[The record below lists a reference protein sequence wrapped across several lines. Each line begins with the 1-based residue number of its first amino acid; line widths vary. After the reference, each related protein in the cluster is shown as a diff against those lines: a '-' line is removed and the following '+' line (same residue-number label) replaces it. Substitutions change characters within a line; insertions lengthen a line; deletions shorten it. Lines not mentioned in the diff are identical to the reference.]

1 MHRLQDCG
9 RSVAARRRARGLT
22 LGELLIVLVV
32 VGILTGLAAPRFMRS
47 QAASRLDGDA
57 VKLAADVQWT
67 RLLAAKSGM
76 RSFLYLEG
84 GARRWSLWLDRDRN
98 MVFSA
103 TADSLVKRDS
113 LSSGIRFGL
122 GFAAPATISVLGS
135 SVPASGFGAV
145 SAAAV
150 EHCRE
155 GVAYPASPAVAGTWA
170 KGASNGLVVG
180 CGGSTA
186 VLGNGSLYLSASK
199 YDDNAQAIVFNNV
212 TTGVESFT
220 VRRYKWTKGGA
231 WTLQ

>member
-1 MHRLQDCG
+1 MA
-9 RSVAARRRARGLT
+9 SRRRDSGLT
-22 LGELLIVLVV
+22 LGELLVVLVV
-32 VGILTGLAAPRFMRS
+32 VGILSGLAVPRFLRS
-47 QAASRLDGDA
+47 QTASRLDGDA
-57 VKLAADVQWT
+57 AKLTADVQWT

-84 GARRWSLWLDRDRN
+84 DTRRWSLWLDRDRN
-98 MVFSA
+98 LVYSA
-103 TADSLVKRDS
+103 ADSLVKRDS

-122 GFAAPATISVLGS
+122 GFAAPATISVLGA

-150 EHCRE
+150 EYCLE
-155 GVAYPASPAVAGTWA
+155 GNAYPASPAGTGTWA

-199 YDDNAQAIVFNNV
+199 YDDNAYAIVFNNV
-212 TTGVESFT
+212 TAGVESFT
-220 VRRYKWTKGGA
+220 VRRYKWMKGGT

>member
-1 MHRLQDCG
+1 
-9 RSVAARRRARGLT
+9 VASRRRARGLT
-22 LGELLIVLVV
+22 LGELMVVLVV
-32 VGILTGLAAPRFMRS
+32 VGILTGLAAPRFLRS
-47 QAASRLDGDA
+47 QTASRLDGDA
-57 VKLAADVQWT
+57 AKLSNDVQWT
-67 RLLAAKSGM
+67 RLLAAKSSM

-84 GARRWSLWLDRDRN
+84 GARRWSLWLDKDRN
-98 MVFSA
+98 MLFSA
-103 TADSLVKRDS
+103 AADSLVKRDS
-113 LSSGIRFGL
+113 LSNGVRFGL

-186 VLGNGSLYLSASK
+186 LLGNGTLYLSASN
-199 YDDNAQAIVFNNV
+199 YDDKAYAIVFNTV
-212 TTGVESFT
+212 TAGVESFA
-220 VRRYKWTKGGA
+220 VRRYKWTKGGT
-231 WTLQ
+231 WILQ